1 MKFEDLIVG
10 MRVRDHI
17 GNTYEV
23 VALAADDSYGYGI
36 KLCCETLVKPVQASY
51 AATFDRV
58 GRSFWIQRS
67 RNVLLNADDPAVQQI
82 IVAYGYTL
90 PLKEYFKLSLTNAF
104 GVVRDFYVYPECR
117 YKAFELT
124 CDDLRLVSRPLTAL
138 DLSIGM
144 RLVDSNNNGFVLVG
158 YDDRVV
164 HLAHMIPGLTTP
176 DEYVPAI
183 VSVRLKDGLLHDYTP
198 AAD

>member
-36 KLCCETLVKPVQASY
+36 KLCCETLVKPVRASY
-51 AATFDRV
+51 AATFDHV
-58 GRSFWIQRS
+58 GRSFWVQRS
-67 RNVLLNADDPAVQQI
+67 RNALLNADDPAVRQI
-82 IVAYGYTL
+82 IVIHGYTL
-90 PLKEYFKLSLTNAF
+90 PLKEDFKLSLTDAF
-104 GVVRDFYVYPECR
+104 GVTQDFYVYPEHR
-117 YKAFELT
+117 YKGFELT
-124 CDDLRLVSRPLTAL
+124 CDDLRLVSRPLTTL

-164 HLAHMIPGLTTP
+164 HLAYMISISAPSN
-176 DEYVPAI
+176 EYVPAI
-183 VSVRLKDGLLHDYTP
+183 VSIRLEDGLLQGYTP
-198 AAD
+198 AED